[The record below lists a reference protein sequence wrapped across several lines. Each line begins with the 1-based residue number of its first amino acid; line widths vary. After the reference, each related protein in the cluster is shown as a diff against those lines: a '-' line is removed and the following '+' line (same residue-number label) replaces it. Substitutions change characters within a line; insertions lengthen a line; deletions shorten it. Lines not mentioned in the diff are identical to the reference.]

1 MFYGKGDGCQDLFS
15 LGQGKDDIFMKPLA
29 FIMVIVAH
37 TTFAQDSSQFHTCQ
51 EKAKTQMEMNVCAS
65 QEAAHADAQL
75 NDIYKK
81 LLSKVSGQP
90 EAIAK
95 IKAAEKAWIT
105 YRDAYME
112 AMYPAKDKQ
121 FEYGSIYPMEADL
134 LFAKLTYRQV
144 TALKELIEQH
154 SGKGK

>member
-1 MFYGKGDGCQDLFS
+1 
-15 LGQGKDDIFMKPLA
+15 MKHLA
-29 FIMVIVAH
+29 FIMFVAALA
-37 TTFAQDSSQFHTCQ
+37 TFAQDSPQFHSCE
-51 EKAKTQMEMNVCAS
+51 EKATTHMEMNVCAS
-65 QEAAHADAQL
+65 QEAARADAQL

-95 IKAAEKAWIT
+95 IKAAEKAWVT

-121 FEYGSIYPMEADL
+121 FEYGSDYPMEADL